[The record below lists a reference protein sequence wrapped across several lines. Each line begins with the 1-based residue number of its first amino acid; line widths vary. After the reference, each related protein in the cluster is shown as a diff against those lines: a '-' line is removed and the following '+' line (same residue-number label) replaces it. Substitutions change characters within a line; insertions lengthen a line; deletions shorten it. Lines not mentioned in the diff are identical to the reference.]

1 MASTEPLLSVRG
13 LNAYYGGSHIIQDA
27 ALTVAPG
34 ESVALLGRNGAGKST
49 LMKSLL
55 DAGPRVSGEVR
66 FDGADL
72 SNIATDE
79 RTRQGLVLVPED
91 RRIYPN
97 ITVAE
102 NIELGRHAAGKR
114 TRIATDEIYSLFPLL
129 QPLRQ
134 RAGYQ
139 LSGGQQQLVAVA
151 RGLMGSPRLLL
162 LDEPVEGLA
171 PVVVDEMALHI
182 ARIRQTRELALLIAE
197 QNLSF
202 ARRVTDR
209 VVLIDSGR
217 IVYDGSWGAF
227 DADPQL
233 KERYLAV

>member
-1 MASTEPLLSVRG
+1 MASTDPLLTVRG
-13 LNAYYGGSHIIQDA
+13 LNAFYGGSHVIQDA
-27 ALTVAPG
+27 ALRVAPG

-55 DAGPRVSGEVR
+55 DAGPRVTGEVV
-66 FDGADL
+66 FDGQPLAGV
-72 SNIATDE
+72 ATDT
-79 RTRQGLVLVPED
+79 RARQGLVLVPED
-91 RRIYPN
+91 RRIYPM

-102 NIELGRHAAGKR
+102 NIDLGRHAAAGR
-114 TRIATDEIYSLFPLL
+114 ARGASDEIYELFPLL
-129 QPLRQ
+129 APLRD

-151 RGLMGSPRLLL
+151 RGLMGAPRLLL

-171 PVVVDEMALHI
+171 PVVVDEMAQHI
-182 ARIRQTRELALLIAE
+182 GRIRQTRDLALLIAE
-197 QNLSF
+197 QNLGF

-217 IVYDGSWGAF
+217 IVYDGSWDAF

>member
-1 MASTEPLLSVRG
+1 LASTEPLLSVRG
-13 LNAYYGGSHIIQDA
+13 LNAFYGGSHIIQDA

-55 DAGPRVSGEVR
+55 DAGPRVTGDIT
-66 FDGADL
+66 FDGATL
-72 SNIATDE
+72 AGVPTDA
-79 RTRQGLVLVPED
+79 RARQGLVLVPED

-102 NIELGRHAAGKR
+102 NIELGRHAAGQRSKVSS
-114 TRIATDEIYSLFPLL
+114 DEIYGLFPLL

-151 RGLMGSPRLLL
+151 RGLMGAPRLLL

-171 PVVVDEMALHI
+171 PVVVNDMALHI
-182 ARIRQTRELALLIAE
+182 GRIRQTRDLALLIAE
-197 QNLSF
+197 QNLGF

-217 IVYDGSWGAF
+217 IVFDGSWDAF

>member
-1 MASTEPLLSVRG
+1 MASIEPLLSVRG

-27 ALTVAPG
+27 ALSVAPG

-55 DAGPRVSGEVR
+55 DAGPRVTGEVV
-66 FDGADL
+66 FDGTDL
-72 SNIATDE
+72 AGVATDA
-79 RTRQGLVLVPED
+79 RSRAGLVLVPED

-97 ITVAE
+97 ISVAE
-102 NIELGRHAAGKR
+102 NIELGRHAAGGR
-114 TRIATDEIYSLFPLL
+114 ARVTSDEIYGLFPLL

-151 RGLMGSPRLLL
+151 RGLMGTPRLLL

-182 ARIRQTRELALLIAE
+182 GRIRQSRDLALLIAE
-197 QNLSF
+197 QNLGF

-217 IVYDGSWGAF
+217 IVYDGSWDDF

>member
-1 MASTEPLLSVRG
+1 LASTDPLLSVRG
-13 LNAYYGGSHIIQDA
+13 LNAFYGGSHIIQDA

-66 FDGADL
+66 FAGADM
-72 SNIATDE
+72 SGIATDE

-97 ITVAE
+97 ISVAE
-102 NIELGRHAAGKR
+102 NIELGRHAAGDRPKVSS
-114 TRIATDEIYSLFPLL
+114 DEIYDLFPLL

-151 RGLMGSPRLLL
+151 RGLMGAPRLLL

-182 ARIRQTRELALLIAE
+182 GRIRQTRELALLIAE

-217 IVYDGSWGAF
+217 IVYDGSWVAF